1 MSAIA
6 GDADRTS
13 IDTILVLDSSLLLDP
28 SQPTVLDTYSEM
40 REVDRKTGEWVW
52 TLRTPDHVLV
62 YRALP
67 VSRPPGEAIVL
78 GE

>member
-1 MSAIA
+1 MLLYDNGIDNPNLAADEEQSRPVIYALDEKAI
-6 GDADRTS
+6 
-13 IDTILVLDSSLLLDP
+13 
-28 SQPTVLDTYSEM
+28 DTYSEM